1 MRYQLYTQPD
11 QPLTIPSL
19 EGVNHHALLKVYLS
33 NPSMCEPVAHQVWES
48 LESHLQSLRVQF
60 GASET
65 DSVELIMTHNPFE
78 GIPF

>member
-19 EGVNHHALLKVYLS
+19 EGVNRHALLKVYLS

-48 LESHLQSLRVQF
+48 LEAHLETLRVQF
-60 GASET
+60 GASQR
-65 DSVELIMTHNPFE
+65 DSIELIMTDNPFQ
-78 GIPF
+78 GITL